1 MVIDEDYI
9 LRDDLTDPDETTA
22 VEITADVPWKGI
34 TYRYA
39 AVSFLE
45 DKDTGKA
52 NMRFT
57 FDIIDPLGFKEE
69 ELRSDVGFVQYIGT
83 ILNALILEYV
93 STPEEDF
100 VEDEN

>member
-9 LRDDLTDPDETTA
+9 LRDDLTAPDQTTA
-22 VEITADVPWKGI
+22 VEIASDTIWKGI

-57 FDIIDPLGFKEE
+57 FDIIDPVGFTEE
-69 ELRSDVGFVQYIGT
+69 QLRSDVGFVQYIGT

-93 STPEEDF
+93 ATPEEDF
-100 VEDEN
+100 VEDEH